1 MIQFIYN
8 TSFRLSNEKNV
19 SEWVTFIAK
28 SEGVTLKKVFYNY
41 VSPKDIRALNKKH
54 LSHDYVTDVLTFDY
68 SSKKDIS
75 GDVFICQE
83 QVEENAKNY
92 SQSAENETIRVV
104 CHAILHLCGYS
115 DTAEDHI
122 LEMRSKEDH
131 YLKVFQT
138 TFK

>member
-41 VSPKDIRALNKKH
+41 VSLKDIRALNKKH
-54 LSHDYVTDVLTFDY
+54 LSHDYVTDVLAFDY

-115 DTAEDHI
+115 DTAEDQI

>member
-41 VSPKDIRALNKKH
+41 VSLKDIRALNKKH

>member
-8 TSFRLSNEKNV
+8 TSFRLSNEKTV
-19 SEWVTFIAK
+19 SEWIAFIAK
-28 SEGVTLKKVFYNY
+28 AEGITLKKVFYNY
-41 VSPKDIRALNKKH
+41 VSPKEIRTLNKKH
-54 LSHDYVTDVLTFDY
+54 LSHDYATDVLTFDY

-83 QVEENAKNY
+83 QVEINAKNY
-92 SQSAENETIRVV
+92 SQSVENETIRVV

-115 DTAEDHI
+115 DATEDQI
-122 LEMRSKEDH
+122 LVMRSKEDH